1 MNRLQDKVAVL
12 TGGTRGLG
20 LAMAKAFMD
29 EGAAVVVGSRSK
41 DSVER
46 AVKELKSAGGT
57 AGGRVCNVDNF
68 QQVQALADYAEEL
81 FDRIDIWV
89 NNAGLS
95 CPTGPTA
102 HIPHEQV
109 RTLIKTNI
117 LGVYHGSTAAIRRFL
132 KQGSGKL
139 INISGKGEKRAF
151 PLHNAYASS
160 KAWEHN
166 FTKAL
171 AKEYK
176 SSGIGVFL
184 FNPGVVDSDMIRHL
198 DFIKGYEQNIKIFQ
212 MVMGMLAKPPEA
224 AVEKAVWL
232 ASAATDGRTGLRIS
246 LVGPGV
252 MLKGLL
258 KAAGRKIIGR
268 KSAPIDVEV
277 SLVEPE
283 IQVPHFSASKK
294 RFIASLHGKKLPAS
308 IGNKAESLHL
318 LKKKKYLIPETHV
331 CTWEAYE
338 NYTAGDSRVLDQL
351 REELKHIIDDKS
363 FYAVRSSANLEDSL
377 EYSFA
382 GQFDTILNVRSV
394 KDILSAIKK
403 IWANVQSDSV
413 KSYLKKI
420 EKKPDDVKMAVI
432 IQKMIEPVYSGVVFS
447 KNPINALDEVL
458 VEAVEGSG
466 TTLVQSGVTPY
477 RWVNKWGGWIEQ
489 PDKDVIP
496 QDIIQ
501 EVVERT
507 KTIKKMTKEEVDL
520 EWVYDGRDIYWL
532 QLRSITSIKKMR
544 VYSSRMAKE
553 MTPGMIQPLV
563 WSVVVPIPSRIWA
576 DMIKEV
582 VGKIDLD
589 VNSLAKSFH
598 YRTYHN
604 LSEFGKVFAKLGMPG
619 ESLEM
624 MMGVIPAGAGKA
636 PFKPGPK
643 VIRLL
648 PHILR
653 VLINR
658 WRFAKKLKNN
668 YPRLYQR
675 AQQFSLKPSN
685 ELDDTQLMSIIDE
698 IKQLNKEMMY
708 YTINAIM
715 LMQIYTGIFKSRLKK
730 AGIDFEDFDLTA
742 GMDELKLYDL
752 NNHLDRLNRFYL
764 ELDETI
770 RQEIRRGDYKKFMLL
785 KGIDDFQHEVKNFL
799 DRFGHMSDTT
809 GHFGSIP
816 WRETPDIILDMII
829 THEKRSA
836 KEEKKVRW
844 EDLKKNRKAAKF
856 SHLLYERCRQFS
868 LFREMFSSLYTYT
881 LMLFRVYYLA
891 VGDRLAGR
899 GLIESREDIYFLMD
913 EEIRSYI
920 AGKSR
925 GDDFAELAK
934 HRHRDMD
941 LCKDAVLP
949 EIIFGDEVPPIIQEF
964 RNKLTG
970 TATSKGYTTAK
981 VKVVNGLSELSKL
994 ESGDV
999 LVIPYSDV
1007 SWTPLFAKAGAVVA
1021 ESGGMLSHSSI
1032 IAREYNIPAVVSVKG
1047 CLQLQDSTL
1056 VTVDGF
1062 KGEVLIHQN
1071 PISNPKRTDMGG

>member
-57 AGGRVCNVDNF
+57 AGGLVCNVDNF

-81 FDRIDIWV
+81 FGRIDIWV

-212 MVMGMLAKPPEA
+212 MIMGMLAKPPEA

-258 KAAGRKIIGR
+258 KAAGRKIIGW

-294 RFIASLHGKKLPAS
+294 KFIASLHGKKIPAS

-318 LKKKKYLIPETHV
+318 LKKKKYLIPEAHV

-338 NYTAGDSRVLDQL
+338 NFTAGDSRVIDQL

-363 FYAVRSSANLEDSL
+363 LYAVRSSANLEDSL

-382 GQFDTILNVRSV
+382 GQFDTILNVRGV
-394 KDILSAIKK
+394 KDILTAIQK

-432 IQKMIEPVYSGVVFS
+432 IQKMIEPVYS
-447 KNPINALDEVL
+447 
-458 VEAVEGSG
+458 
-466 TTLVQSGVTPY
+466 
-477 RWVNKWGGWIEQ
+477 
-489 PDKDVIP
+489 
-496 QDIIQ
+496 
-501 EVVERT
+501 
-507 KTIKKMTKEEVDL
+507 
-520 EWVYDGRDIYWL
+520 
-532 QLRSITSIKKMR
+532 
-544 VYSSRMAKE
+544 SRMAKE

-582 VGKIDLD
+582 VGGIDLD

-653 VLINR
+653 LLINR

-668 YPRLYQR
+668 YPRLHQR

-685 ELDDTQLMSIIDE
+685 ELDETQLMSIIDE

-715 LMQIYTGIFKSRLKK
+715 LMQIYTGIFKSRLRK

-742 GMDELKLYDL
+742 GMNELKQYDL
-752 NNHLDRLNRFYL
+752 NNHLDRLKRFYL
-764 ELDETI
+764 GLDETI
-770 RQEIRRGDYKKFMLL
+770 RQEIRRGDYNKFMLL
-785 KGIDDFQHEVKNFL
+785 KGIDDFQHEVENFL

-829 THEKRSA
+829 THEKRNG
-836 KEEKKVRW
+836 KEDKKVRW
-844 EDLKKNRKAAKF
+844 ADLKKIRKATKF
-856 SHLLYERCRQFS
+856 SHFLYKRCRQFS

-920 AGKSR
+920 AEKSR
-925 GDDFAELAK
+925 GDDFATLVK
-934 HRHRDMD
+934 QRRRDMN

-949 EIIFGDEVPPIIQEF
+949 EIIFGDEVPPIIQKF

-1071 PISNPKRTDMGG
+1071 PISNLHRTKEGGKQRICGGEA

>member
-29 EGAAVVVGSRSK
+29 EGASVVVGSRSK

-46 AVKELKSAGGT
+46 AVKELKSSGGKAGGL
-57 AGGRVCNVDNF
+57 VCNVDDF
-68 QQVQALADYAEEL
+68 RQVQALADHAEEL
-81 FDRIDIWV
+81 FGRIDIWV

-102 HIPHEQV
+102 HIPHELV

-117 LGVYHGSTAAIRRFL
+117 LGVYHGSTAAIRRFVNH
-132 KQGSGKL
+132 GSGKL
-139 INISGKGEKRAF
+139 INISGKGEKKAF

-166 FTKAL
+166 FTMAL

-176 SSGIGVFL
+176 DSGIGIYL
-184 FNPGVVDSDMIRHL
+184 LNPGVVDSDMIRHL
-198 DFIKGYEQNIKIFQ
+198 NFIKGYEQNIKIFQ

-252 MLKGLL
+252 MLKGMLR
-258 KAAGRKIIGR
+258 AAGRKIIGR
-268 KSAPIDVEV
+268 KSEPIDVEV

-283 IQVPHFSASKK
+283 IQISNFSARKK
-294 RFIASLHGKKLPAS
+294 KYIVPMRGKKLPVS
-308 IGNKAESLHL
+308 IGNKAKSLHFL
-318 LKKKKYLIPETHV
+318 MKKKYLIPETYV
-331 CTWEAYE
+331 CSWEAREDYE
-338 NYTAGDSRVLDQL
+338 SGLSGVLSRLQV
-351 REELKHIIDDKS
+351 ELNNIIDDAGV
-363 FYAVRSSANLEDSL
+363 YAVRSSANLEDSL

-382 GQFDTILNVRSV
+382 GQFDTILNVRGV
-394 KDILSAIKK
+394 KDILSSIQK
-403 IWANVQSDSV
+403 IWATVQSESV
-413 KSYLKKI
+413 NSYLKKI
-420 EKKPDDVKMAVI
+420 GKNPEDVKMAVI
-432 IQKMIEPVYSGVVFS
+432 IQKMIKPVYSGVVFS

-466 TTLVQSGVTPY
+466 TTLVQGGVTPY

-489 PDKDVIP
+489 PDEDVIP

-501 EVVERT
+501 EVVDRT

-532 QLRSITSIKKMR
+532 QLRSITSIKKLR

-553 MTPGMIQPLV
+553 MTPGMIHPLV

-576 DMIKEV
+576 DMIEEV
-582 VGKIDLD
+582 AGKIDLD
-589 VNSLAKSFH
+589 VNNLAKSFH

-604 LSEFGKVFAKLGMPG
+604 LSEFGKVFAKLGMPD

-636 PFKPGPK
+636 PFKPSPR

-658 WRFAKKLKNN
+658 WTFAKKLNNN

-675 AQQFSLKPSN
+675 AQQFSLSHSKD
-685 ELDDTQLMSIIDE
+685 LDDVQLMTIIDG
-698 IKQLNKEMMY
+698 IKQLNKDMMY
-708 YTINAIM
+708 YTINAIL

-730 AGIDFEDFDLTA
+730 AGIDFEDFDLTE
-742 GMDELKLYDL
+742 GMDELKHFDL
-752 NNHLDRLNRFYL
+752 TNHLDRLNQFYL
-764 ELDETI
+764 GLDEAV
-770 RQEIRRGDYKKFMLL
+770 RQEIRQSNFETFMLL
-785 KGIDDFQHEVKNFL
+785 QGIDDFQREVKDFI

-829 THEKRSA
+829 KHEKRGA
-836 KEEKKVRW
+836 KEEKKIRW
-844 EDLKKNRKAAKF
+844 EDLKKSRKASKF
-856 SHLLYERCRQFS
+856 LHFLYKRCRQFS

-891 VGDRLAGR
+891 VGDRLAVR

-920 AGKSR
+920 AGKNR
-925 GDDFAELAK
+925 GDDFAGLVK
-934 HRHRDMD
+934 KRCRDMD

-949 EIIFGDEVPPIIQEF
+949 EIIFGDAVPPIIQEF
-964 RNKLTG
+964 RTKLTG
-970 TATSKGYTTAK
+970 RATAKGYTTAQ
-981 VKVVNGLSELSKL
+981 VKIVHGLSDLSKL
-994 ESGDV
+994 KSGDV

-1047 CLQLQDSTL
+1047 CLQLQDCTL